1 MLEKFRNILYAID
14 LISIKPELY
23 IFKDNKYKSLLS
35 SILSFLILL
44 CSIAFGLYSLI
55 EYLKYNSPN
64 VVYSKAND
72 LTTKRVINLK
82 DIFLMF
88 QIVENANFYNNIDK
102 SIAYYEAEYYSYYYN
117 RTYSVIP
124 LEISNCE
131 SGNYIDENLI
141 NLIKLNDREVEDF
154 YCIKPKRD
162 DLELFYFP
170 NVGFGNLNIYT
181 KINKN
186 DKYTP
191 EQIQSL
197 IVSENDLIDHYDKEN
212 TITKNYAHHLTRGYS
227 SSEYTNIDYNI
238 QFIRYETDDGP
249 IFKNSK
255 IEKGISFSDITFS
268 KNRNYFDLKK
278 DFENYN
284 SSRIGIITIEINQSY
299 FDNYKRTYERL
310 QGLLAEIMSVV
321 NLLLQIGNIIS
332 NFLCKKRMCKDIMN
346 NLLNN
351 QKIQRINKK

>member
-72 LTTKRVINLK
+72 LTTKRSSNLK
-82 DIFLMF
+82 DILLMF
-88 QIVENANFYNNIDK
+88 QIVET
-102 SIAYYEAEYYSYYYN
+102 S
-117 RTYSVIP
+117 
-124 LEISNCE
+124 
-131 SGNYIDENLI
+131 NYIDENLI